1 MEGAAQTIL
10 SNAGQ
15 LVGEE
20 YRLLRSVGGE
30 VAELRDE
37 LATMNALLQMQTEAE
52 DGAVDH
58 FVREWMKQ
66 LRELAYDAEDCV
78 HLYIFRIKC
87 GPKLGVYIWCKR
99 QLARLLPRHRL
110 AGEIRALR
118 ARAVAISERHAR
130 YGVSRDVLTRSHS
143 LAPAPMPAASAHALR
158 RPTKDDPDQLVG
170 VRDQAIDL
178 ANKVKAVNDKERD
191 TKLKVFS
198 IVGFGGL
205 GKTTLAM
212 EVCRQLETDFDRQ
225 AIVSVSQAFDGGKDL
240 QVLLKRVLEQVA
252 KAKSQNEKG
261 INEEVNDSLGVIDTM
276 DADQLATKLKEFLD
290 DKRYISMHVSCID
303 H

>member
-1 MEGAAQTIL
+1 MERAAQQIL

-20 YRLLRSVGGE
+20 FRLLRTVGGE

-37 LATMNALLQMQTEAE
+37 LATMSALLRMHTEAE

-66 LRELAYDAEDCV
+66 LRELAYDAEDCID
-78 HLYIFRIKC
+78 LYIFRIKC

-99 QLARLLPRHRL
+99 QFERLLPRYRL
-110 AGEIRALR
+110 AGKMRALR

-130 YGVSRDVLTRSHS
+130 HGVSRDALGRSRS
-143 LAPAPMPAASAHALR
+143 LALVPVLGASAHALR
-158 RPTKDDPDQLVG
+158 PTNDPDQLVG
-170 VRDQAIDL
+170 VAEQAIDL
-178 ANKVKAVNDKERD
+178 ANKVQAVTDKERD
-191 TKLKVFS
+191 MNLKVFS

-225 AIVSVSQAFDGGKDL
+225 ANVSVSQAFDGGKDL
-240 QVLLKRVLEQVA
+240 QVLLKRVLHQVA
-252 KAKSQNEKG
+252 KAKSQNDKG
-261 INEEVNDSLGVIDTM
+261 INEEVNDSLGAIDAM
-276 DADQLATKLKEFLD
+276 DVDQLATKLKEFLD
-290 DKRYISMHVSCID
+290 DKR
-303 H
+303 